1 MKTKLAAVLAA
12 TALVA
17 AGCAT
22 PMPEEPVEYGAA
34 PTRVLTVT
42 DSQSMTELLMP
53 PTDAQPTELAKGSLG
68 VLLEDYAPES
78 VTDTLIDAYLPEV
91 E

>member
-22 PMPEEPVEYGAA
+22 PMPEEPVEYGWA
-34 PTRVLTVT
+34 PTRILTVSET
-42 DSQSMTELLMP
+42 P
-53 PTDAQPTELAKGSLG
+53 ELAKGSLG

-78 VTDTLIDAYLPEV
+78 VIDTPIDAYLPEV